1 MGCIVV
7 IASVYTS
14 SENMAPIEIYGM
26 QASAPCRMV
35 QMTAE
40 VLGLEYE
47 FKVVDLQAGDN
58 MKPEYLALDPQH
70 NIPCVK
76 DGDFVGNESRAVAA
90 YLASKYDKF
99 CAGTS
104 HITVA
109 DIAFLSTFSTF
120 KAGDVSGVDLST
132 YTNIMSWFE
141 KCVKLIPNYEKANGE
156 GAAFFG
162 GYYKSKC

>member
-1 MGCIVV
+1 
-7 IASVYTS
+7 
-14 SENMAPIEIYGM
+14 MAG
-26 QASAPCRMV
+26 
-35 QMTAE
+35 
-40 VLGLEYE
+40 
-47 FKVVDLQAGDN
+47 
-58 MKPEYLALDPQH
+58 
-70 NIPCVK
+70 
-76 DGDFVGNESRAVAA
+76 
-90 YLASKYDKF
+90 DKF

-120 KAGDVSGVDLST
+120 KVRKKEDHGCKQTQQYTLVFQAGDVSGVDLST
-132 YTNIMSWFE
+132 YTNIVTWFD